1 MDCQHKT
8 HPDIVK
14 RLKRACGQLNKI
26 IIILEEDKHQ
36 CNQIAQQMQAV
47 YKAIGKAKIVLV
59 QDHIK
64 GCVNNIN
71 ITKKDDMQQKIR
83 ELEEIT
89 KYLS

>member
-8 HPDIVK
+8 HPEIVK

-26 IIILEEDKHQ
+26 ITMLQEDTYQ
-36 CNQIAQQMQAV
+36 CNQIAQQMQAA
-47 YKAIGKAKIVLV
+47 YKAIGNAKIALV

-64 GCVNNIN
+64 GCVSNIN
-71 ITKKDDMQQKIR
+71 ITKKDDIQKKIR